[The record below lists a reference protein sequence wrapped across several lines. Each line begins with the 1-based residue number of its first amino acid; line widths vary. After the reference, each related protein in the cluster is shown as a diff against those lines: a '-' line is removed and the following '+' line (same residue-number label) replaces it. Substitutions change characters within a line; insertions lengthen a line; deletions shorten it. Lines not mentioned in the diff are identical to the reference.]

1 MWIAQKMGFLVPIVG
16 NLLLIS
22 APQNFVGFTFWF
34 GPRLAGAPHSSVWHF
49 SQTIRPMFLRMYL
62 PRKPVLTLSSL
73 HADDSYAEL
82 SSRYK
87 ASHVRMMLCWLQKKC
102 QKVADDNGEDVMLQ
116 VLSECCFSLQR
127 ATEIQSMCG
136 IILGKN
142 EAAEASKCL
151 FVFVGCYSWL
161 ALACHDKK
169 WLLFKCR
176 PKLHYIMHT
185 AEDLKSLRL
194 NQLKLFSAFTEE
206 SFLGR
211 IKSIAQ
217 QVHGR
222 TFAMRVFQRYL
233 LVFAL
238 VLHQFK
244 ERMDVE
250 N

>member
-1 MWIAQKMGFLVPIVG
+1 MGF
-16 NLLLIS
+16 
-22 APQNFVGFTFWF
+22 AFWF
-34 GPRLAGAPHSSVWHF
+34 GLRLAGAPHSSNWHF
-49 SQTIRPMFLRMYL
+49 SQTMRPQLLRMYL
-62 PRKPVLTLSSL
+62 PLKPVLTMSSL
-73 HADDSYAEL
+73 HADDNYAEL

-87 ASHVRMMLCWLQKKC
+87 ASHVRMMLSWLQKKC
-102 QKVADDNGEDVMLQ
+102 QKVADDKGEDVMLQ
-116 VLSECCFSLQR
+116 ILSECCFSLQR
-127 ATEIQSMCG
+127 ATEIQSIGG
-136 IILGKN
+136 IILGKD

-194 NQLKLFSAFTEE
+194 NQLKLFSTFTEE

-250 N
+250 D